1 MTKRRSIAAVLAP
14 LALFLLAATQVWI
27 SGTTTDAVLGAAT
40 LTMSGAQAAPAAIA
54 LGLVVGAA
62 LLALLTGG
70 RGIRYAAN
78 VALVLA
84 SLAALWVSV
93 PVVVDPGAALG
104 RRAAEV
110 AGRTGTVGATAV
122 VGPWAWMAVACLVIL
137 VGGSVATWLSSRTW
151 QGLSARFDRPAGD
164 AGAAAGGAVA
174 GVDGIPASE
183 RGARR
188 TAWDDLTEGHDPTAG
203 QSPGGGHDAT
213 EGESGR
219 TSQAST

>member
-1 MTKRRSIAAVLAP
+1 MTKRRSMVAVLVP

-27 SGTTTDAVLGAAT
+27 SVTTTDAVLGAAT
-40 LTMSGAQAAPAAIA
+40 LSMTGAQAAPSAIA

-70 RGIRYAAN
+70 KGIRYAAN

-84 SLAALWVSV
+84 SVGALWVTV
-93 PVVVDPGAALG
+93 PVVLDPGAALG

-110 AGRTGTVGATAV
+110 AGRTGSVGATAV
-122 VGPWAWMAVACLVIL
+122 IGPWAWMAVACLAIL
-137 VGGSVATWLSSRTW
+137 VGGSVATWLTSRTW

-164 AGAAAGGAVA
+164 AGTPAGGAVA
-174 GVDGIPASE
+174 GADGIPASE

-203 QSPGGGHDAT
+203 HPSGGGHDAT
-213 EGESGR
+213 DGESGR
-219 TSQAST
+219 TPRAST